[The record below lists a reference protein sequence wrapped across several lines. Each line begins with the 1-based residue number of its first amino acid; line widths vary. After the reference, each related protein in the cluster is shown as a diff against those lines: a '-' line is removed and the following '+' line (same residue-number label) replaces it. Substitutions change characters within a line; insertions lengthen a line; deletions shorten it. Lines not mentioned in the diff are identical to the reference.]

1 MRFRHLYRF
10 NLAMPGKQCWHLVTN
25 HDTIL
30 SKVFKAIYYLNEGFL
45 EAKLGHNPS
54 YVCRSIH
61 TSQVIVKKRFTM
73 ADWKWRT
80 NQCVM
85 CGTNHGSELIV
96 KHMSPLT

>member
-54 YVCRSIH
+54 YVWRSIH
-61 TSQVIVKKRFTM
+61 TSQVIVKRGLQWQIGNGERINVLCVEPTM
-73 ADWKWRT
+73 AQ
-80 NQCVM
+80 N
-85 CGTNHGSELIV
+85 
-96 KHMSPLT
+96 